1 MSFIRWM
8 TKIRTR
14 STTMAQTTLRV
25 AVCLFPGV
33 TTTDYQGPV
42 ELLGILSLKNRQRA
56 LNGVS
61 KDLPDLCIEFTYLSH
76 TLDPVE
82 PTAGPHVLPSMMYD
96 EAQEQFEI
104 ILIPG
109 GPNVNP
115 PSACPEF
122 IKRQAPGAKYILT
135 VCTGSLILAR
145 TGLLNGHRATT
156 NKMAFRSVQEETKDL
171 PITWVAKAR
180 WVVSEDQKIWTGSGV
195 TAGMDLAGGF
205 LDHLV
210 GKELSHAMRAFIELS
225 VKAQD
230 DDEFAAYR
238 GLV

>member
-1 MSFIRWM
+1 MS
-8 TKIRTR
+8 
-14 STTMAQTTLRV
+14 QTLQV
-25 AVCLFPGV
+25 AVCLFPRV
-33 TTTDYQGPV
+33 TVTDYQGPV
-42 ELLGILSLKNRQRA
+42 ELLGILSAKNRDRA
-56 LNGVS
+56 LAGVKVS
-61 KDLPDLCIEFTYLSH
+61 GPLPDLRIEFTYLSH

-82 PTAGPHVLPSMMYD
+82 PTSGPTLLPAKTYD
-96 EAQEQFEI
+96 DAKEQFDI

-145 TGLLNGHRATT
+145 TGLLNGKRATT
-156 NKMAFRSVQEETKDL
+156 NKSAFRRVQEETKHL
-171 PITWVAKAR
+171 GIHWIPKAR
-180 WVVSEDQKIWTGSGV
+180 WVTTEDKKIWTGSGV
-195 TAGMDLAGGF
+195 TAGMDLGGGF

-210 GKELSHAMRAFIELS
+210 GKELGLAMRSFIELGM
-225 VKAQD
+225 KEED
-230 DDEFAAYR
+230 DDDFAAYH